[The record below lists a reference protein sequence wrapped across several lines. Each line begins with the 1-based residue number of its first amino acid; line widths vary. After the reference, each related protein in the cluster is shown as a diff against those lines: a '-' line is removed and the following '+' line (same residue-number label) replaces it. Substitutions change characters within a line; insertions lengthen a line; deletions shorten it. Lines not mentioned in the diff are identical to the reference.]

1 MDTTQTTAALV
12 LRVKKV
18 CEYIFLKQL
27 TEGNESPIG
36 KKMAK
41 AGSRRQSKASHL
53 QEKKKEEEK
62 GKKEIKKTPK
72 QVILERESY
81 RNKSALKN
89 LYCQFIHGDPVL
101 FCSSEWIIHSL
112 SHIKLTRK
120 TRQR

>member
-36 KKMAK
+36 KKILQCVVMAK

-53 QEKKKEEEK
+53 QEKKKKKKK
-62 GKKEIKKTPK
+62 GRKK
-72 QVILERESY
+72 S
-81 RNKSALKN
+81 
-89 LYCQFIHGDPVL
+89 
-101 FCSSEWIIHSL
+101 
-112 SHIKLTRK
+112 RK
-120 TRQR
+120 PPNR

>member
-36 KKMAK
+36 KKILQCVVMAK

-53 QEKKKEEEK
+53 QEKKKRRRKREERNQENPQI
-62 GKKEIKKTPK
+62 GNLRERILQK
-72 QVILERESY
+72 QI
-81 RNKSALKN
+81 
-89 LYCQFIHGDPVL
+89 
-101 FCSSEWIIHSL
+101 SSE
-112 SHIKLTRK
+112 KLILPVYTWGSCAILF
-120 TRQR
+120 Q

>member
-53 QEKKKEEEK
+53 QEKKKKKKKK
-62 GKKEIKKTPK
+62 GRKK
-72 QVILERESY
+72 S
-81 RNKSALKN
+81 
-89 LYCQFIHGDPVL
+89 
-101 FCSSEWIIHSL
+101 
-112 SHIKLTRK
+112 RK
-120 TRQR
+120 PPNR